1 MLRLSEKLV
10 HNPQDSECNLK
21 PPNPPNFV
29 SGIGQLNR
37 IEREIRKSTRCVEQE
52 GGGAYSCGVQ
62 GGPRSAAACDVAALR
77 GRRDGAEAL
86 PGNGRGESCGG
97 GVLGFRWTQNP
108 SPSSALLCS
117 FFSLLF

>member
-10 HNPQDSECNLK
+10 HNPQDSKCN

-52 GGGAYSCGVQ
+52 GGGRLLLRRLGVP
-62 GGPRSAAACDVAALR
+62 GSGAACDVAALR
-77 GRRDGAEAL
+77 GRRDEAEAL
-86 PGNGRGESCGG
+86 PGDGGGESCGG

-108 SPSSALLCS
+108 SPSSALL
-117 FFSLLF
+117 FFFFFF